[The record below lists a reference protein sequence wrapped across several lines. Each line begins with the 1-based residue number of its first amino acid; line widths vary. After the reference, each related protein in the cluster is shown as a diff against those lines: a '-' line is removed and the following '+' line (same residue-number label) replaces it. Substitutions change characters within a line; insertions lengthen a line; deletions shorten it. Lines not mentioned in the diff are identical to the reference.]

1 MSSSD
6 EELKQQALEVFG
18 QSLSDEQ
25 IEAYKGRLP
34 TMLQNVKLLEKWG
47 KHLAHAHPA
56 QIQRPFGGPMDG
68 EDSNHG

>member
-6 EELKQQALEVFG
+6 EELKQHVLKVFG

-34 TMLQNVKLLEKWG
+34 TMLQNVKLLEDWG

-56 QIQRPFGGPMDG
+56 QIQHLFDDPKGN
-68 EDSNHG
+68 EDSGRG